1 MSNKLLNASI
11 FPKAIS
17 YEILKSWKSRN
28 WQPIV
33 VSNSCYNIMYTDMD
47 TETKPFSSSAY
58 HIFYNIMY
66 TDMDTETKPFSSSAY
81 HILPAEAAVCAITG
95 PPIALRLSN

>member
-58 HIFYNIMY
+58 HI
-66 TDMDTETKPFSSSAY
+66 
-81 HILPAEAAVCAITG
+81 LPAEAAVCAITG